1 MSRTLPADRMTAP
14 ELRASVGLS
23 GVVGLRM
30 LGLFIILPVFAL
42 YAESL
47 PGGSDHTLVGVAL
60 GAYGLT
66 QAILQIPFGWLSDRW
81 GRKPTIY
88 LGLTIL
94 ALGSIVAGLA
104 DSIWM
109 VILGRVIQGA
119 GAVSAAVVA
128 LTADLTRESVRTKAM
143 AIIGTTISLTFA
155 LSIIGGP
162 ILSRWIGVPG
172 IFLMTGALA
181 LLALVLVKIGLPDP
195 EPRKTGGPSSERPSF
210 GEVLLD
216 PQLLRLNIGVFV
228 LHAVLMVL
236 WVVVP
241 FELRTSGLE
250 APDHWKMYLPVMA
263 GSVLLMVPAI
273 VFSERFGWQRGA
285 FIGAVALLVAAE
297 ALFAFST
304 HTLVTLFLA
313 LLAFFTAFNVLEAT
327 LPSLISRTAPPAVKG
342 MAIGVYSSVQFLGT
356 FVGAIVGGWLS
367 QHYGPAAVFAFCVVL
382 SFFWLV
388 VAARSAPLAT
398 RVLAPESAR

>member
-1 MSRTLPADRMTAP
+1 MTAT

-23 GVVGLRM
+23 GVAGLRM

-42 YAESL
+42 YAEAL
-47 PGGSDHTLVGVAL
+47 PGGADHTLVGVAL

-66 QAILQIPFGWLSDRW
+66 QTVFQIPFGWLSDRW

-88 LGLTIL
+88 LGLAIL
-94 ALGSIVAGLA
+94 ALGSVVAGLA

-109 VILGRVIQGA
+109 VIVGRVIQGA

-143 AIIGTTISLTFA
+143 AIIGTTITLTFA

-162 ILSRWIGVPG
+162 LLSRWIGVPG

-181 LLALVLVKIGLPDP
+181 LVAIILVKLGLPDP
-195 EPRKTGGPSSERPSF
+195 APRDPGQGRADQPSF
-210 GEVLLD
+210 LEVLVD

-241 FELRTSGLE
+241 FELRTAGLE
-250 APDHWKMYLPVMA
+250 AADHWKMYLPVMLGA
-263 GSVLLMVPAI
+263 ILVMVPAI
-273 VFSERFGWQRGA
+273 VVSERSGRQRA
-285 FIGAVALLVAAE
+285 TFIASIALLVAAE
-297 ALFAFST
+297 LVFALAPP
-304 HTLVTLFLA
+304 TLTTLFLA
-313 LLAFFTAFNVLEAT
+313 LLAFFAAFNVLEAT
-327 LPSLISRTAPPAVKG
+327 LPSIITRTAPPAVKG
-342 MAIGVYSSVQFLGT
+342 TAIGVYASVQFLGT

-367 QHYGPAAVFAFCVVL
+367 EHHGPTAVFAFCVAL
-382 SFFWLV
+382 SLFWLV
-388 VAARSAPLAT
+388 VAVRSAPLAART
-398 RVLAPESAR
+398 LASDSAR

>member
-1 MSRTLPADRMTAP
+1 MTP
-14 ELRASVGLS
+14 QEFRASVGLS

-47 PGGSDHTLVGVAL
+47 PGGDDRTLVGVAL

-66 QAILQIPFGWLSDRW
+66 QAIFQIPFGWLSDRW
-81 GRKPTIY
+81 GRKPAIY
-88 LGLTIL
+88 VGLLIL
-94 ALGSIVAGLA
+94 ALGSVVAGLA
-104 DSIWM
+104 DNIWL
-109 VILGRVIQGA
+109 VVLGRVIQGA

-128 LTADLTRESVRTKAM
+128 LTSDLTRDLVRTKAM

-172 IFLMTGALA
+172 IFLLTGALA
-181 LLALVLVKIGLPDP
+181 LLALILVKLGLPDP
-195 EPRKTGGPSSERPSF
+195 EPREPGGPRSERPSF
-210 GEVLLD
+210 LEVLID

-241 FELRTSGLE
+241 FELRAGGLE
-250 APDHWKMYLPVMA
+250 APDHWKIYLPVMA
-263 GSVLLMVPAI
+263 GSLLFMVPVI
-273 VFSERFGWQRGA
+273 VFSERHGWQRGA
-285 FIGAVALLVAAE
+285 FVAAVALLAVSE
-297 ALFAFST
+297 GLFAIAAHS
-304 HTLVTLFLA
+304 LATLFIA

-327 LPSLISRTAPPAVKG
+327 LPSLISRAAPPAVKG
-342 MAIGVYSSVQFLGT
+342 TALGVYASMQFLGT
-356 FVGAIVGGWLS
+356 FVGAITGGWLS
-367 QHYGPAAVFAFCVVL
+367 QHHGRAAVFGFCIAL
-382 SFFWLV
+382 TLFWLF
-388 VAARSAPLAT
+388 VAARPAPLAG
-398 RVLAPESAR
+398 RPLAPQSAR